1 MIKDF
6 IVRILGENKQV
17 IKTAKDAEKYINQ
30 VAENIENNRIG
41 LNFDLNFADLSDDI
55 IDGIRNVVGGDK
67 TLEKQLQHLIFSAL
81 YKNIDSEINDIA
93 SVLGKAFDE
102 ANIAGKNPLT
112 NYVQTGIDEIN
123 QGFKDGIDESVLFE
137 KFKHLKNISNSFSE
151 EYGKDLGNN
160 VADKLEDIQDKFK
173 KSLQKSY
180 TENYDYF
187 TELENKKNKLE
198 TNKDSVSEILKK
210 LSNDGKGIDNTISKT
225 AETVSKS
232 LATVDEGIGET
243 SESLESISKVRI
255 FDGLHEE
262 IYDAEKDFDSLVA
275 KITEL
280 AEKMEFPNWH
290 LGDIS
295 DSVVKSSEYV
305 IPDNMGDM
313 IGENISLG
321 SGLYFTQMLN
331 DLLDGNWGG
340 TLGGGGNGKPKRLYM
355 TDLGKVQNMY
365 NAISTGELTR
375 LNDLS
380 ATINQLVFS
389 RNFRNIDQVTG
400 YNNLSLE
407 EQIEHVYTD
416 YSNIMNRLK
425 VTREEFSEFITNK
438 QNELDSILDKTDTL
452 ETARNKLRNR
462 ESFSTDFFKQL
473 GLNGISAGYAGN
485 PGDSTMLGSV
495 VYDWLNNLK
504 NTPIVDF
511 GLINDSKKNEELAK
525 SVYRAVFEK
534 ILRKKAENPKNIIES
549 LMVDFTPEDDPYPQ
563 DITKTELYKILT
575 DIQTKSSQKTFD
587 HKSINKDLKLKS
599 LSESVEVPEIE
610 EAIENINVA
619 KTKVQVAQKEAENVK
634 DETSDFINDFKK
646 FIDAI
651 ADVGNGV
658 EGIESIASTVDGQHL
673 LERLGFLKEGKIT
686 AKEITD
692 GYSNRG
698 GFVGDD
704 YTLIARD
711 LEYEA
716 KTQSLIPAL
725 DKAAEAGANV
735 ARIVGTI
742 KDEANGL
749 VYEIQETAKG
759 EIIGQDNLDF
769 LDATDEQIKKLI
781 SDIKILSDSGLFVD
795 VNGDNVLY
803 DKANGFSFIDLA
815 TRSSDYTT
823 NDPSEIKEYIGSYLS
838 KNQMDSFLG
847 RIESLENTDIVSSA
861 RQVSEQEAEFY
872 KQLEQKQNALSEA
885 QRFLQEADK
894 DIDGVSQTS
903 TGTTES
909 LERGD
914 KDFLS
919 ASQQISQRESEL
931 LEKVQAKEKE
941 LADANAKLD
950 ESTGLY
956 DDAVQQIHQLQD
968 ENRGLADESDTFL
981 GKVEELQEQLEAA
994 DERIRENH
1002 KFYDEQLGKL
1012 QETVDTLTH
1021 DNNQLIEDNQYW
1033 QSESAR
1039 KQSVIDALKANNKDV
1054 KEQSTANAFS
1064 EQKSDGKISNNESE
1078 VFNSIE
1084 KAALDAAVAKELFT
1098 EDNQKLMAQVG
1109 YSVARLESET
1119 KAFKDLAEAGLDAAA
1134 AKELVTEENVNLG
1147 AIIEDVLPNIKA
1159 EAEAFDKMGGYDGSK
1174 TSSSEKSGGKRKRGV
1189 TQTDKKNLNKLKE
1202 TINGSEYL
1210 SSIYGSDIEDLENRF
1225 ANFDKAKDSIDELR
1239 DSLSKL
1245 KQQVSETAKE
1255 QNDAGAQFEKTA
1267 NSAKELYDRI
1277 NAAQN
1282 KNNYSDEYN
1291 QHLEDLKTSLQEI
1304 IDAEKNHDAS
1314 EAWDTKQLDEYKN
1327 VLDGIKQ
1334 ELKSGKLSNADNIM
1348 ASTGQV
1354 DKLLNKVKS
1363 DMAGSSLSGSL
1374 LADYEKLRSVLED
1387 VRVGEEGTA
1396 KGVSSITKKQ
1406 LQDFINEW
1414 IRLNGEI
1421 KDSGQ
1426 NIKSFQHQFSSAL
1439 TNQAAQF
1446 LAQYFSF
1453 RDIIRYGRELAQ
1465 TVTQTNS
1472 ALTELKKVSDASN
1485 TRIQQSFSR
1494 SSETA
1499 QELGSTITDV
1509 INSTADWARL
1519 GYSIDQ
1525 AEDLAR
1531 VTQLYQTVGDNM
1543 TQETASQSLVSMLQG
1558 FQIDASQAERVVD
1571 SVNEVANNFAIDT
1584 AGIGEALQ
1592 RSAAAFNASGTDLN
1606 KSIALVT
1613 TANAVLQNPE
1623 SVGTIFKTMSARI
1636 RGAKTELAD
1645 LGEEED
1651 EFTQTTSKLRDLI
1664 KQLTGFD
1671 IMEDENTYKDIYE
1684 ILLGIGKEWKT
1695 LTDIEQASL
1704 AESLAG
1710 KRGANALFAVL
1721 NNTQQLE
1728 KAYKSAQGAAGSAA
1742 REQEN
1747 YAQSVQYSID
1757 RARASLEELAND
1769 FLSSELL
1776 KGLIETANTFLQIV
1790 DKIVETLGSGTSIV
1804 TAFLGIDAAKGFLGN
1819 QGLIAN
1825 LIKGITD
1832 YKTGGTADS
1841 ILGNL
1846 LRINKSTAVAI
1857 GKEAGEAVANGAA
1870 VAVGSAAPKVGGIL
1884 GSGILSGLGPVL
1896 AGGAIALLIGG
1907 AIYAAYKN
1915 YKEDLIKGAKASAED
1930 WNSASISLKDYGDQ
1944 LTDLR
1949 AQLDSENLSES
1960 ERYQIKQEIY
1970 SIQQKITDEYGSQ
1983 ARGVDLINGDLN
1995 KQLQILDQIS
2005 EKEARTNLRENKKEY
2020 KEVAKRFEKNYDDI
2034 KLQIAPQITDD
2045 GTREFAEE
2053 MERAM
2058 RETGIVKDFYRD
2070 IDTGSN
2076 IVVEGGDISKLAEN
2090 ADILTKKLYEIKA
2103 GYEEIG
2109 DVAKASYVESVI
2121 NEVSAQTGKI
2131 SDSYKD
2137 LADTYN
2143 HYVEMQILSKG
2154 GRGVLDAASDA
2165 VDKYNEALTS
2175 GKSEEI
2181 DSLRATMQGA
2191 INDLNT
2197 FANNNGIKI
2206 GLAEVGSQVD
2216 EVEEKIFNVKNALSE
2231 NPSNTNPY
2239 IDEVTILKK
2248 SFDELKDYDFDDIDL
2263 LNLIN
2268 NPTAFDGNLRKMS
2281 GELLYMQNAL
2291 GLSDEELIKI
2301 AQDLGAIKT
2310 VAADVGDSIST
2321 EFNNFK
2327 KSIGSTLTTLDS
2339 VNAALASAAG
2349 GKGLSLSV
2357 NEETGALE
2365 GDLIT
2370 IKNAFAD
2377 LEGFNPAD
2385 LFRKTANGV
2394 KLNEKQLRKLKSQ
2407 QDKITRSKFLKQ
2419 QQDLTKKL
2427 TEANKQLATAQNE
2440 SARSKAQG
2448 QIDDIRKQLSELDY
2462 LKTAYEGATSAYQKW
2477 LDAQSAGERGDIY
2490 DNITKTAVS
2499 RADELYKA
2507 GLVGTNEFR
2516 ALAEL
2521 ISGQDLSTASV
2532 DQVIS
2537 AYKELDT
2544 AIDGT
2549 NMTLR
2554 NFFSEGQEGCNSFAK
2569 ALVDL
2574 GEASLEDGAI
2584 VFDDLDT
2591 EELAKKMHTS
2601 VDMIEA
2607 ILEKM
2612 NDYGAELTWM
2622 TREQADSIKEMS
2634 DRAVEAKKNWDKASK
2649 GRDDYSSDFNAE
2661 ELFDLSKV
2669 RSVSDLEQKIS
2680 AIKNILAD
2688 PATVNMDD
2696 SQVAALRELLQ
2707 ICLDLKGELEAP
2719 GTSGTLTVDQF
2730 KQYEAALSKLK
2741 EDIET
2746 INKHDGLV
2754 VLSDDDRE
2762 FIDLL
2767 LANKNIQ
2774 KELGLEPTDD
2784 AEALMKQLGLDGS
2797 SSGLKVE
2804 LGAARIKPQ
2813 KTVNR
2818 TQENV
2823 ERRESKITSNEVH
2836 NTTTDV
2842 HNKEEH
2848 TKITVEANADPNVYK
2863 VQTILGEFEG
2873 TPEEIAKRILV
2884 EALGEEEVLALQK
2897 AEDGVYDRKVQ
2908 VIAKAIGTNDVNLL
2922 KNSINQVTGRTV
2934 GVGINVTGLSQIDTA
2949 VRKLQELANTGVRVA
2964 SKTINIRTAQANGT
2978 AHAQGTAFAKGH
2990 GNWGLKRDENAL
3002 INEVGPELV
3011 VRGSNWFIPNNGRPT
3026 IGYPL
3031 KKDDIIFNSKQTE
3044 ELLKN
3049 GYIQHGY
3056 AKMARAQGT
3065 VGGPAHASVS
3075 GRWKYYDTKFTTAKT
3090 KSSTTKTSSSGNGG
3104 NSTSAKSEIEK
3115 EIKDWIEVLL
3125 SRVARLFDNF
3135 KDMGD
3140 YWVTYANQIK
3150 ELNSAI
3156 DQAKKNITYN
3166 QQAYW
3171 RYMQEANDVGLA
3183 ESYAKKVRNGTIDI
3197 EMISN
3202 ENLKEQIQQYTEWY
3216 YNMPIILVIMN
3227 FI

>member
-1 MIKDF
+1 MERSF
-6 IVRILGENKQV
+6 IINVSANTKPAQKAFNQLGAQYEELQDGV
-17 IKTAKDAEKYINQ
+17 IKVKMIYDYADKDSIFNALKDLSASNPELLVQINYDMQESLLKQKLKELSSLKELQSALGDSDPAALQNYINSMIDNIESGLKSGIDKSSISEIFKKAMDLDSLGLEFFGDNWETKATDRLVDVVSKLGRDALEYIPDTEKLTDEFENNLATQVENAEK
-30 VAENIENNRIG
+30 
-41 LNFDLNFADLSDDI
+41 I
-55 IDGIRNVVGGDK
+55 IDGIKLQLGDLLSKGARSIGGD
-67 TLEKQLQHLIFSAL
+67 
-81 YKNIDSEINDIA
+81 IDFTDQA
-93 SVLGKAFDE
+93 
-102 ANIAGKNPLT
+102 
-112 NYVQTGIDEIN
+112 
-123 QGFKDGIDESVLFE
+123 ESV
-137 KFKHLKNISNSFSE
+137 
-151 EYGKDLGNN
+151 
-160 VADKLEDIQDKFK
+160 
-173 KSLQKSY
+173 
-180 TENYDYF
+180 ENF
-187 TELENKKNKLE
+187 Q
-198 TNKDSVSEILKK
+198 
-210 LSNDGKGIDNTISKT
+210 KT
-225 AETVSKS
+225 AEDVNDT
-232 LATVDEGIGET
+232 LAKTNTI
-243 SESLESISKVRI
+243 KI
-255 FDGLHEE
+255 FDGVSEQ
-262 IYDAEKDFDSLVA
+262 IYSVTDDVDQLMNKLQELAQKMQTPVFHTGDLSDSL
-275 KITEL
+275 L
-280 AEKMEFPNWH
+280 GSNNEFVTDS
-290 LGDIS
+290 LGKLLS
-295 DSVVKSSEYV
+295 DGS
-305 IPDNMGDM
+305 GL
-313 IGENISLG
+313 SLG
-321 SGLYFTQMLN
+321 SGKYFTQNLADLIGGWSESGGSFYAFDISN
-331 DLLDGNWGG
+331 YTDLLKAETDDQLYELSDMFDAITTLIANAAHDG
-340 TLGGGGNGKPKRLYM
+340 L
-355 TDLGKVQNMY
+355 
-365 NAISTGELTR
+365 ST
-375 LNDLS
+375 S
-380 ATINQLVFS
+380 TIL
-389 RNFRNIDQVTG
+389 
-400 YNNLSLE
+400 
-407 EQIEHVYTD
+407 EQIDAKDATGVFEYYKDLLTKLGVSSKQFD
-416 YSNIMNRLK
+416 
-425 VTREEFSEFITNK
+425 EFITEQTSWLKSVIDPSQSIDNIYKSLEPYEGFASKFIKTFTGANGFNASNLGTADSSVLGSVIYAFNK
-438 QNELDSILDKTDTL
+438 KSSPYIDFGENKDIAKKFYELVIDKIISNKALNPENDLKEIVKIFSAEKYKGDARLSDEKINDLHKKLPELEEIQSEQTL
-452 ETARNKLRNR
+452 ETF
-462 ESFSTDFFKQL
+462 EE
-473 GLNGISAGYAGN
+473 LNGEVLSKRSDISEAATQIREKE
-485 PGDSTMLGSV
+485 SQV
-495 VYDWLNNLK
+495 
-504 NTPIVDF
+504 
-511 GLINDSKKNEELAK
+511 INAINKKNEEL
-525 SVYRAVFEK
+525 
-534 ILRKKAENPKNIIES
+534 
-549 LMVDFTPEDDPYPQ
+549 Q
-563 DITKTELYKILT
+563 
-575 DIQTKSSQKTFD
+575 
-587 HKSINKDLKLKS
+587 
-599 LSESVEVPEIE
+599 EI
-610 EAIENINVA
+610 
-619 KTKVQVAQKEAENVK
+619 
-634 DETSDFINDFKK
+634 S
-646 FIDAI
+646 
-651 ADVGNGV
+651 
-658 EGIESIASTVDGQHL
+658 
-673 LERLGFLKEGKIT
+673 
-686 AKEITD
+686 
-692 GYSNRG
+692 
-698 GFVGDD
+698 
-704 YTLIARD
+704 
-711 LEYEA
+711 
-716 KTQSLIPAL
+716 
-725 DKAAEAGANV
+725 
-735 ARIVGTI
+735 
-742 KDEANGL
+742 
-749 VYEIQETAKG
+749 
-759 EIIGQDNLDF
+759 DNLDDTDNKINTVAVNSF
-769 LDATDEQIKKLI
+769 QQTDE
-781 SDIKILSDSGLFVD
+781 
-795 VNGDNVLY
+795 DN
-803 DKANGFSFIDLA
+803 
-815 TRSSDYTT
+815 
-823 NDPSEIKEYIGSYLS
+823 EII
-838 KNQMDSFLG
+838 
-847 RIESLENTDIVSSA
+847 
-861 RQVSEQEAEFY
+861 
-872 KQLEQKQNALSEA
+872 
-885 QRFLQEADK
+885 
-894 DIDGVSQTS
+894 
-903 TGTTES
+903 
-909 LERGD
+909 
-914 KDFLS
+914 S
-919 ASQQISQRESEL
+919 ASQQISQRETELIEQLRQKEEELEVAEQKIEDTRSVLEDEIARLNSENSRLQDRDLERMTALSANEQQSEEISNLKGRIEELSKSESEL

-941 LADANAKLD
+941 LADANAKLN

-981 GKVEELQEQLEAA
+981 GKMEELQDQLELA
-994 DERIRENH
+994 DSRIMENH

-1012 QETVDTLTH
+1012 QETVDTLTK

-1039 KQSVIDALKANNKDV
+1039 KQSVIDTLKTENKDI
-1054 KEQSTANAFS
+1054 KGQSTTNVFS
-1064 EQKSDGKISNNESE
+1064 NEKTEDKISNNESE

-1084 KAALDAAVAKELFT
+1084 KAALDAAAAKELFT
-1098 EDNQKLMAQVG
+1098 EENKKLMEQADP
-1109 YSVARLESET
+1109 SIARLESET
-1119 KAFKDLAEAGLDAAA
+1119 KALNDLAEAGLNAAA

-1147 AIIEDVLPNIKA
+1147 AIIEGVLPNIKA

-1174 TSSSEKSGGKRKRGV
+1174 TSSGEKTGSKRKRGI

-1255 QNDAGAQFEKTA
+1255 QGDAGAQYEKTA
-1267 NSAKELYDRI
+1267 KSAQDLYDRI
-1277 NAAQN
+1277 KASQN
-1282 KNNYSDEYN
+1282 KNDYTDEYN
-1291 QHLEDLKTSLQEI
+1291 QHLEELKISLQEI

-1314 EAWDTKQLDEYKN
+1314 EAWDTDLLDEYKKKIEE
-1327 VLDGIKQ
+1327 IKQ
-1334 ELKSGKLSNADNIM
+1334 EFKGGELTSTDNLM

-1387 VRVGEEGTA
+1387 VRVGGEGA
-1396 KGVSSITKKQ
+1396 ADGVSSITKTQ
-1406 LQDFINEW
+1406 LQNFINEW

-1421 KDSGQ
+1421 KESGQ

-1613 TANAVLQNPE
+1613 TANSVLQNPE

-1846 LRINKSTAVAI
+1846 LRMNKSTAVAI

-1930 WNSASISLKDYGDQ
+1930 WNSASISLKDYSDQ

-2045 GTREFAEE
+2045 DTREFAEE

-2301 AQDLGAIKT
+2301 AQDLGVIKT

-2427 TEANKQLATAQNE
+2427 TEANKQLAAAQNE

-2634 DRAVEAKKNWDKASK
+2634 DRAAEAKKNWDKASK

-2774 KELGLEPTDD
+2774 KELGIEPTDD

-2949 VRKLQELANTGVRVA
+2949 VRKLQELANAGVRVA

-3011 VRGSNWFIPNNGRPT
+3011 V
-3026 IGYPL
+3026 
-3031 KKDDIIFNSKQTE
+3031 
-3044 ELLKN
+3044 LL
-3049 GYIQHGY
+3049 
-3056 AKMARAQGT
+3056 
-3065 VGGPAHASVS
+3065 
-3075 GRWKYYDTKFTTAKT
+3075 F
-3090 KSSTTKTSSSGNGG
+3090 
-3104 NSTSAKSEIEK
+3104 
-3115 EIKDWIEVLL
+3115 
-3125 SRVARLFDNF
+3125 F
-3135 KDMGD
+3135 
-3140 YWVTYANQIK
+3140 
-3150 ELNSAI
+3150 LNS
-3156 DQAKKNITYN
+3156 N
-3166 QQAYW
+3166 QCHGA
-3171 RYMQEANDVGLA
+3171 
-3183 ESYAKKVRNGTIDI
+3183 
-3197 EMISN
+3197 
-3202 ENLKEQIQQYTEWY
+3202 
-3216 YNMPIILVIMN
+3216 
-3227 FI
+3227 